1 MRDTITDIM
10 SILIIFGT
18 GYLMLCI
25 GPGVEDAIIQA
36 RIK

>member
-1 MRDTITDIM
+1 MRDTITNIM

-25 GPGVEDAIIQA
+25 GPGVEDAIIQG
-36 RIK
+36 RLK